1 MNAQAHSIARQ
12 MTCGG
17 CAYLL
22 LKNHGKAICRFTGS
36 SLYPDQVRC
45 ESWSEV
51 APGISAGQDLTINRS
66 FKTPLLGKN
75 GTRRSDLVFGGQ

>member
-1 MNAQAHSIARQ
+1 MSNHSLARL
-12 MTCGG
+12 TCAK

-22 LKNHGKAICRFTGS
+22 MKACGKAICRFTGS

-51 APGISAGQDLTINRS
+51 APGISAGHDLTISRD
-66 FKTPLLGKN
+66 FRTPLPGRGRK
-75 GTRRSDLVFGGQ
+75 SDLIFGH

>member
-51 APGISAGQDLTINRS
+51 APGISAGHDLVVGRN
-66 FKTPLLGKN
+66 FKATLIGKS
-75 GTRRSDLVFGGQ
+75 GTRKSEIVFDGA